1 MGERS
6 TVRSLRARRLVL
18 RQLEHGDLRWRERV
32 PAFPLPGR
40 GEVHDAGPG
49 WSHQNYAHALPSRRL
64 LRPAGGARSQRR
76 KFGLL
81 VRPSVV
87 TMSFLLDTL
96 AANGHRRQLSASAAR
111 GSRGVPLASLPW
123 ACLPCTTT
131 LPRAGRPAWALVGP
145 RCRELVQQPVL
156 RAMVRRR
163 VGSSLR
169 TLRRAGAVRAGRF
182 GRPRRQLRRA
192 RVTGGT
198 GGGGGGGGGTQ
209 SRRREGGG
217 GA

>member
-1 MGERS
+1 
-6 TVRSLRARRLVL
+6 
-18 RQLEHGDLRWRERV
+18 
-32 PAFPLPGR
+32 
-40 GEVHDAGPG
+40 
-49 WSHQNYAHALPSRRL
+49 
-64 LRPAGGARSQRR
+64 
-76 KFGLL
+76 
-81 VRPSVV
+81 
-87 TMSFLLDTL
+87 MSIYLSIYSPH
-96 AANGHRRQLSASAAR
+96 NGHQRQLSASAAR

-131 LPRAGRPAWALVGP
+131 SLPRAGRPAWALVGP

-182 GRPRRQLRRA
+182 GRPRRQLRSA

-198 GGGGGGGGGTQ
+198 RGAGGGGGGGGGGGTQ